1 MSQVKE
7 VLRRWLH
14 ADEGVRRVA
23 IGAGVDRKTAQRYID
38 AAQVKG
44 TNTSIS
50 PVNWHSSSP
59 STII

>member
-1 MSQVKE
+1 
-7 VLRRWLH
+7 
-14 ADEGVRRVA
+14 VA